1 MTSTYAPYT
10 AYNQLP
16 LVLNAEQVSNFLG
29 ISRAGTYELFHNETF
44 PCIRI
49 NKRMLVE
56 RDKLLAWLD
65 EQSRM

>member
-1 MTSTYAPYT
+1 MGNLLAIAIGSAFIS
-10 AYNQLP
+10 NV
-16 LVLNAEQVSNFLG
+16 VLSQFLG
-29 ISRAGTYELFHNETF
+29 ISRAGTYELFHCESF

-65 EQSRM
+65 EQSRR

>member
-1 MTSTYAPYT
+1 MTTTHAFTS
-10 AYNQLP
+10 YNQLP
-16 LVLNAEQVSNFLG
+16 LVLNAEQVSQLLG
-29 ISRAGTYELFHNETF
+29 ISRAGAYELFHSETF

-65 EQSRM
+65 AQSHT

>member
-1 MTSTYAPYT
+1 MLNTYT
-10 AYNQLP
+10 AYDQLP
-16 LVLNAEQVSNFLG
+16 LVLNADEVSRLLG
-29 ISRAGTYELFHNETF
+29 ISRAGTYELFHCEGF

-65 EQSRM
+65 EKSRT

>member
-1 MTSTYAPYT
+1 MVNTYTSYD
-10 AYNQLP
+10 QLP
-16 LVLNAEQVSNFLG
+16 LVLNADEVSRLLG
-29 ISRAGTYELFHNETF
+29 ISRSGCYELFHCEGF

-65 EQSRM
+65 ERSRM

>member
-10 AYNQLP
+10 SYQQLP
-16 LVLNAEQVSNFLG
+16 LVLNAEQVSHFLG
-29 ISRAGTYELFHNETF
+29 ISRAGTYELFHNESF

-65 EQSRM
+65 EQSQM

>member
-1 MTSTYAPYT
+1 MTNTHVFTS
-10 AYNQLP
+10 YNQLP
-16 LVLNAEQVSNFLG
+16 LVLNAEQVSQLLG
-29 ISRAGTYELFHNETF
+29 ISRAGVYELFHTATF

-65 EQSRM
+65 AQSHT

>member
-1 MTSTYAPYT
+1 MLNTYND
-10 AYNQLP
+10 YNQLP
-16 LVLNAEQVSNFLG
+16 LVLNAEQVSHFLG

-49 NKRMLVE
+49 NKRRMLVE
-56 RDKLLAWLD
+56 RNKLLAWLD